1 MRRPD
6 SDSSPAVPI
15 RSPFALHRL
24 LWRFKNPEDAA
35 AVVRVLEILSE
46 LQNET
51 FQWGP
56 EDNELTLMTSET
68 AAAGADLGAV
78 VDHLRE
84 IAEHREASGLDI
96 EDWRLADKAARWAD
110 ELGRVAAEIAEETTE
125 TDDAKT

>member
-6 SDSSPAVPI
+6 SDSSPDTLTNP
-15 RSPFALHRL
+15 PLALHRL
-24 LWRFKNPEDAA
+24 LWRFKTPKDAA
-35 AVVRVLEILSE
+35 AVVRVLEMLSE

-56 EDNELTLMTSET
+56 EDNDLTLLTCET
-68 AAAGADLGAV
+68 AAAGADLRAV

-96 EDWRLADKAARWAD
+96 EDWRLADRAAGWAD
-110 ELGRVAAEIAEETTE
+110 VLGRVAAEITEATTE
-125 TDDAKT
+125 PDAET

>member
-6 SDSSPAVPI
+6 SDSSPAVPT
-15 RSPFALHRL
+15 RSPLALHRL

-35 AVVRVLEILSE
+35 AVVRVLEMLSE

-56 EDNELTLMTSET
+56 EDNELTLITSET
-68 AAAGADLGAV
+68 AAAGADLGTV

-84 IAEHREASGLDI
+84 IADHREASGLDI
-96 EDWRLADKAARWAD
+96 EDWRLADKAAGWAD
-110 ELGRVAAEIAEETTE
+110 ELGRVAGEITEATTE
-125 TDDAKT
+125 DDAET

>member
-6 SDSSPAVPI
+6 SDSSPAVPLTP
-15 RSPFALHRL
+15 PFALHRL
-24 LWRFKNPEDAA
+24 LWRFKNPQDAA
-35 AVVRVLEILSE
+35 AVVRVLEMLSE

-56 EDNELTLMTSET
+56 ADNELTLITSET

-84 IAEHREASGLDI
+84 IADHREASGLDI

-125 TDDAKT
+125 TDGEM